1 MDARELTKHVYKIE
15 NEIAD
20 LKNEVEF
27 LTNENKLLRR
37 FIEDMQVDI
46 KMLQRR

>member
-1 MDARELTKHVYKIE
+1 MDARELTKYVYKID
-15 NEIAD
+15 NEVKD